1 MKGNNL
7 PWFSNLA
14 WWQKLLV
21 AVTIFV
27 VLFTLLLLPRGVFA
41 TVVVVGTLINVA
53 LGFWRGYRNRRL

>member
-1 MKGNNL
+1 MKGDDL
-7 PWFSNLA
+7 PWFSNLS

-27 VLFTLLLLPRGVFA
+27 VLFTLLLLPKKVFA
-41 TVVVVGTLINVA
+41 AALVVGTVINVA